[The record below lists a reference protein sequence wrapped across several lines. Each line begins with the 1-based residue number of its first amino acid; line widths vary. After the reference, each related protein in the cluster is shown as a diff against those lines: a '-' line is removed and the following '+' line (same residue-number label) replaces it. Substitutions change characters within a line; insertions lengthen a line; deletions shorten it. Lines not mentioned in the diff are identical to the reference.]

1 MGFSA
6 PSEVAIAPG
15 VQPHTSVR
23 MLTVHPRHVLWGSG
37 VQPGR
42 GIVLDVMTA
51 IIANFQQRNLPL
63 SRIFVELV
71 VTVLQPQDSFRAH
84 LVRTTM
90 SQAGQARPAAR
101 HALLDTIAYRRR
113 SIMSP
118 ICARL
123 VIGALV
129 RRSTACSIRVLR
141 APSMTRQARTH
152 RMPVL
157 SATLAII
164 VRAALPVTML
174 WYVQRGTTVSQ
185 VRVLPPRVQQANTK
199 TQKEE
204 CQRLTA
210 KYAHL
215 ATTAPAVRLRLWLA
229 QPAPIPR
236 TQVLVLNH
244 SATPAP
250 PEWRAHRMR

>member
-1 MGFSA
+1 
-6 PSEVAIAPG
+6 
-15 VQPHTSVR
+15 

-129 RRSTACSIRVLR
+129 RRSTACSIRVPR
-141 APSMTRQARTH
+141 APSMIRQARTH

-174 WYVQRGTTVSQ
+174 WYVQKGTTVSQ

-204 CQRLTA
+204 CHRMTA

-215 ATTAPAVRLRLWLA
+215 ATTARAGHLRLWLA